1 MPNRRRQAIRQ
12 QRRWG
17 GAGQR
22 EAPDFGSNAAVQEE
36 VRPAAPAPARQAAP
50 PTQTA
55 APTQTVAP
63 ARPAAQPQ
71 PQSQA
76 PAPALAERMRTGLDP
91 QLTALTTA
99 KKDGD
104 RQTAA
109 LSVAGFARDNLTDP
123 KEVQRYLART
133 DVTATEKTAT
143 MGRLAVE
150 AARNE
155 FLAGWA
161 YEGGVG
167 KGGSNGWENGGSN
180 RGAFPSH
187 YQNTVQTYGRSK
199 GAEWCTS
206 FAGAMHQS
214 VGLQTP
220 TGVTGEEANSPF
232 WSGYRLNTWAESGE
246 TAGGQQATPVAER
259 VAAGQH
265 GAQYVGMERWSALTE
280 GLKGAKTDADKAKV
294 AGTFTGTHSVQP
306 GDILVLGSGN
316 DYRGN
321 SKSHTVMVETWD
333 PETQTLTTIEGNAG
347 NAVSTRQLDLS
358 DPKDV
363 GTIVSSVRVGFDK
376 YLDPAAQAKIAQDTQ
391 DPTVAVAPPIT
402 GEALVGQADA
412 VTDRVAA
419 AAVRAGFVNGT
430 AEDSAFVWQHGAAA
444 GDEELSVE

>member
-1 MPNRRRQAIRQ
+1 MPNRRRQGPRLP
-12 QRRWG
+12 RPWGWG
-17 GAGQR
+17 GR
-22 EAPDFGSNAAVQEE
+22 RDVPDFGSNTTAQEE
-36 VRPAAPAPARQAAP
+36 VGTATPAAPTRPVAPPGAPAP
-50 PTQTA
+50 E
-55 APTQTVAP
+55 
-63 ARPAAQPQ
+63 RPAVPAT
-71 PQSQA
+71 A

-109 LSVAGFARDNLTDP
+109 LSVAGFARNNLTDP
-123 KEVQRYLART
+123 MEVQRYLARA
-133 DVTATEKTAT
+133 DVPAAEKTAT

-167 KGGSNGWENGGSN
+167 NGGSNGWENAGSN

-187 YQNTVQTYGRSK
+187 YQNQVQTYGRSK

-206 FAGAMHQS
+206 FAGAMHQA

-246 TAGGQQATPVAER
+246 TVAGAQATPVEER
-259 VAAGQH
+259 VAAGQN
-265 GAQYVGMERWSALTE
+265 GAQYVGMDRWSALGE
-280 GLKGAKTDADKAKV
+280 SLKGAKDAAAKAKV
-294 AGTFTGTHSVQP
+294 AGAFTGTHTVQP

-347 NAVSTRQLDLS
+347 NAVSTRKLDLS

-363 GTIVSSVRVGFDK
+363 STIVSSVRAGFDK
-376 YLDPAAQAKIAQDTQ
+376 YLDPAAQAKIAQDTK
-391 DPTVAVAPPIT
+391 DPAVADAPPVT

-430 AEDSAFVWQHGAAA
+430 ADDSAFVWQHGDAVAD
-444 GDEELSVE
+444 GELSVE